1 MTKLNNIKV
10 IKRFSNDDKNFQII
24 MDNNIKKLIKFFP
37 KKKNNKKFINELNG
51 YKFYSKNKIFN
62 TPKLY
67 SYSYKE
73 KKLVIQY
80 IDGEKSNPLHFKKI
94 INKIGRHQAFN
105 INIGNYINMLKRNY
119 SFGKNSY
126 FFLKEINKHI
136 SNSKKILTS
145 HTHGDFSNFN
155 CLKSNKMF
163 YVIDFEKFSKRIVL
177 FDNLNWYLQYLFF
190 NIAKIFNYKFSSK
203 TNNFLFRKLINFIHN
218 IVKILNRDQIKH
230 LNINSKDLNIY
241 FLFYY
246 FEKVL
251 ILENDLKNIKIKRN
265 KIITKSLINLLML
278 NTFLILN
285 EYKK

>member
-1 MTKLNNIKV
+1 MAKLNNIKV
-10 IKRFSNDDKNFQII
+10 IKKFSNDDKNFQII
-24 MDNNIKKLIKFFP
+24 MDNNKKKLIKFFP
-37 KKKNNKKFINELNG
+37 KKKNNQKFINELNG

-94 INKIGRHQAFN
+94 INKISRHQTFN
-105 INIGNYINMLKRNY
+105 INVGNYINMLKKNY
-119 SFGKNSY
+119 SFGKNSH
-126 FFLKEINKHI
+126 FFLKEINKYI
-136 SNSKKILTS
+136 PNNKKILTS
-145 HTHGDFSNFN
+145 NTHGDFSNFN
-155 CLKSNKMF
+155 CLKFNKSF

-190 NIAKIFNYKFSSK
+190 NIAKVFNYKFSSK
-203 TNNFLFRKLINFIHN
+203 TNNFFFRKSINFIHN
-218 IVKILNRDQIKH
+218 IVKILNKDQIKN
-230 LNINSKDLNIY
+230 LNIKSKDLNIY

-246 FEKVL
+246 FEKIL
-251 ILENDLKNIKIKRN
+251 ILENDLKNIMIKKN
-265 KIITKSLINLLML
+265 KKITKNLINLLML
-278 NTFLILN
+278 NTCLILN